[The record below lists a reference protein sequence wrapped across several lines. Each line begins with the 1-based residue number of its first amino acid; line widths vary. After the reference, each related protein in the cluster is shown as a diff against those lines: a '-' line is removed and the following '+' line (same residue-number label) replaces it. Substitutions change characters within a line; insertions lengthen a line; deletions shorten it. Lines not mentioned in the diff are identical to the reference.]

1 MSNFG
6 TNTQYGCRHQR
17 MSNVICGNSVDIK
30 ITDVEA
36 AEVRAD
42 VVVESASKEGPCHIV
57 RLWGQIKDCEG
68 NPVANALL
76 KLVKVTCTTNGKDYH
91 GIAHTV
97 SDCEGFY
104 QFDLCY
110 CDGTEC
116 YKILVSKAYTG
127 PEQIIESG
135 AGNCYACTNQGCGA
149 YGPCTQYNPI
159 RIQGGPGN
167 MECECG
173 TPPVPPYPPMPPCPP
188 APPKPPVPPCP
199 PVPPVPPCPPR
210 PPYPPCPPW
219 PCR

>member
-1 MSNFG
+1 MSNYG
-6 TNTQYGCRHQR
+6 TDTQYGCHHQR

-30 ITDVEA
+30 ITEFDA

-42 VVVESASKEGPCHIV
+42 VVVESASKEGPCNIV
-57 RLWGQIKDCEG
+57 RLWGQIKDCHG

-76 KLVKVTCTTNGKDYH
+76 KLVKVVCTAAGKEYQ
-91 GIAHTV
+91 GVAHTV

-127 PEQIIESG
+127 PEQVIQTG
-135 AGNCYACTNQGCGA
+135 AGNCYACTGQGCIGNGQ
-149 YGPCTQYNPI
+149 YGPCAEYNPI
-159 RIQGGPGN
+159 IVPGGPGN
-167 MECECG
+167 MECDCE
-173 TPPVPPYPPMPPCPP
+173 PPCPP
-188 APPKPPVPPCP
+188 APPYPCPPKPPCPPAPPYPCPPKPPVPPCP
-199 PVPPVPPCPPR
+199 P
-210 PPYPPCPPW
+210 W

>member
-1 MSNFG
+1 MSNYG
-6 TNTQYGCRHQR
+6 MNTQYGCRHQR

-57 RLWGQIKDCEG
+57 RLWGQIKDCHQ
-68 NPVANALL
+68 NPVPNALL
-76 KLVKVTCTTNGKDYH
+76 KLVKVTCTTNGKDYQ

-127 PEQIIESG
+127 PEQIIDT
-135 AGNCYACTNQGCGA
+135 AKGNCYACTDQGCGA

-159 RIQGGPGN
+159 HIPGGPGN
-167 MECECG
+167 MECECAPVPPCPPCPPCPPKPPV
-173 TPPVPPYPPMPPCPP
+173 PPVPPYPPYPPYPPC
-188 APPKPPVPPCP
+188 PPKPPVPPCP
-199 PVPPVPPCPPR
+199 P
-210 PPYPPCPPW
+210 W